1 MKESFERIDKL
12 ASELHAK
19 KHETSEGGAY
29 ILLAMP
35 KAHSEK
41 MVDAMCGHPME
52 VLNLLSVSMAT
63 DPKFRQMAELA
74 MQMSDVILRS
84 KE

>member
-12 ASELHAK
+12 AGELHAK
-19 KHETSEGGAY
+19 NHETSEGGAY

-41 MVDAMCGHPME
+41 TVDAMCGHPME
-52 VLNLLSVSMAT
+52 VLSLLAASMAT
-63 DPKFRQMAELA
+63 DPQFKRLA
-74 MQMSDVILRS
+74 VLALQMSDVMERN
-84 KE
+84 KQ

>member
-19 KHETSEGGAY
+19 NHETSEGGAY

-41 MVDAMCGHPME
+41 MVDAVCGHPME
-52 VLNLLSVSMAT
+52 VLNLLAVSMAT
-63 DPKFRQMAELA
+63 DPQIRQLAELA
-74 MQMSDVILRS
+74 LQMSDVMLRN
-84 KE
+84 KQ

>member
-29 ILLAMP
+29 ILIATP

-41 MVDAMCGHPME
+41 MVDACCGHPME
-52 VLNLLSVSMAT
+52 VLNLLVASMAN
-63 DPKFRQMAELA
+63 DSRFRQLTVLA
-74 MQMSDVILRS
+74 LQMSDVMERN
-84 KE
+84 KQ